1 MNYKQIVRTNAL
13 GPIHDT
19 TVLEK
24 LAARVARAVKNIAG
38 LKVLEI
44 GPSHG
49 LLLRKLHY
57 FDASVYASDLLENY
71 LDQYEWIYGRN
82 CNF

>member
-1 MNYKQIVRTNAL
+1 MQIARADIS
-13 GPIHDT
+13 GPIQDK

-24 LAARVARAVKNIAG
+24 LAARVARVIGNVAG

-57 FDASVYASDLLENY
+57 FDAAVYASDLVENY
-71 LDQYEWIYGRN
+71 LDQSKWIY
-82 CNF
+82 